1 MPDVVVIV
9 GLVVAVALAWVVLPV
24 ALSVSEARRGPL
36 LRFVERSAGRLAAL
50 VVSMLLLLA
59 LHEGYRGEAMA
70 AFQKAV
76 FAAGVWVAF
85 RAGQRNAARL
95 DSASNEAAPRP

>member
-1 MPDVVVIV
+1 MPEVVVIV

-24 ALSVSEARRGPL
+24 ALSISEARRGPL
-36 LRFVERSAGRLAAL
+36 LRWVERSAGRLVAL
-50 VVSMLLLLA
+50 AVFMLMLLA
-59 LHEGYRGEAMA
+59 LYEGYRGEAMA

-76 FAAGVWVAF
+76 FAVVVWVAF

-95 DSASNEAAPRP
+95 DGASSEAASRP